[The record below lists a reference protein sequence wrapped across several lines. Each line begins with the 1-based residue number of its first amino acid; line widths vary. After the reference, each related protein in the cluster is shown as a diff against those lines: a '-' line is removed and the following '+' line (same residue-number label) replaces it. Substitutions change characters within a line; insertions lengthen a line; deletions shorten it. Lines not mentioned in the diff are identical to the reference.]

1 MVARQRRQGEPVAM
15 PGLDADLFR
24 ATEDAARATC
34 NSLIWGVSGCDEH
47 LLANRAAASVSVK
60 AVGDDRNYLRQSSS
74 GLRSEM
80 RADPALV
87 RAYLG
92 EHERVT

>member
-1 MVARQRRQGEPVAM
+1 M

-24 ATEDAARATC
+24 ATEHAARATC

-47 LLANRAAASVSVK
+47 VLANRAATSVSVK
-60 AVGDDRNYLRQSSS
+60 AVRGDRIYLLQSGTVKQQAPQRKCAPIQHSS
-74 GLRSEM
+74 
-80 RADPALV
+80 